1 MGPLRGQAN
10 KAYYSSN
17 FSRHGGGERGTEMAG
32 VPQVTFLG
40 ELGLPEPAEGPDW
53 SLQREGSGK
62 PEEGDVVG
70 RGAPQVAVPRT

>member
-1 MGPLRGQAN
+1 
-10 KAYYSSN
+10 
-17 FSRHGGGERGTEMAG
+17 MAG

-62 PEEGDVVG
+62 PEEGVG
-70 RGAPQVAVPRT
+70 RGTPQVTVPRT